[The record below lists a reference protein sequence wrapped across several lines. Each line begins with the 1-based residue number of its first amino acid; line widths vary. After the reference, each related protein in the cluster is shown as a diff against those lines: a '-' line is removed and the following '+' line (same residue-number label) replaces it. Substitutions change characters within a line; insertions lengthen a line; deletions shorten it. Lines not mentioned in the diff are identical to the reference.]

1 MPTFNRSKLL
11 IISSFAAIYIIW
23 GSTYLFAA
31 FAMDELPPFLM
42 AGSRYGTAGLL
53 LLTLTF
59 LVKKNESMTQKQLL
73 NTLFAGVLMLG
84 VGGGFV
90 FWGLQFIDSGFTALV
105 ISGQP
110 LLILFMMWG
119 IQGKKPHKQAYL
131 GILLGML
138 GMYLLVSQKTLVANP
153 NQWMGV
159 LAIFVSMLSW
169 GYGSLFLG
177 TADMPKSKMM
187 SSSIQM
193 IVGGS
198 FLLIVSGFL
207 ENPMQV
213 NWLELQNVTYL
224 AMIYLI
230 IFGSI
235 IAFSAFNFLL
245 SEVSP
250 DKVSTSTYVNPIVAM
265 FLGWSFRDEI
275 ITSQSMLAAAI
286 MLTGVFFINA
296 KPEYSQKLLQR
307 IRMVGRR

>member
-1 MPTFNRSKLL
+1 MPKFDKHQLL
-11 IISSFAAIYIIW
+11 IIASFAAIYIIW

-42 AGSRYGTAGLL
+42 AGSRYETAGLL
-53 LLTLTF
+53 LLAVTF
-59 LVKKNESMTQKQLL
+59 LVGKYQPITKNQLK
-73 NTLFAGVLMLG
+73 NTVFAGVLMLG
-84 VGGGFV
+84 IGGAFV

-153 NQWMGV
+153 DQWKGI
-159 LAIFVSMLSW
+159 LAIFGSMLSW

-177 TADMPKSKMM
+177 TADMPKSKMV

-193 IVGGS
+193 IVGGA
-198 FLLIVSGFL
+198 FILLMSCFL

-213 NWLELQNVTYL
+213 NWLALQNVTYL
-224 AMIYLI
+224 SMAYLI
-230 IFGSI
+230 VFGSI
-235 IAFSAFNFLL
+235 VAFSAFNFLL
-245 SEVSP
+245 SEVTP

-296 KPEYSQKLLQR
+296 KPEYSKKILKR
-307 IRMVGRR
+307 IGIVGRR

>member
-1 MPTFNRSKLL
+1 MPKFDKHQLL
-11 IISSFAAIYIIW
+11 IIASFAAIYIIW

-42 AGSRYGTAGLL
+42 AGSRYGMAGLL
-53 LLTLTF
+53 LLAMTF
-59 LVKKNESMTQKQLL
+59 LVGKYQPMTQKQLK

-84 VGGGFV
+84 IGGGFV

-119 IQGKKPHKQAYL
+119 VQGKKPHKQAYL

-153 NQWMGV
+153 NQWKGV
-159 LAIFVSMLSW
+159 LAIFASMLSW

-177 TADMPKSKMM
+177 TADMPKSKMV
-187 SSSIQM
+187 SSSVQM
-193 IVGGS
+193 IVGGGLLVIAS
-198 FLLIVSGFL
+198 FFI
-207 ENPMQV
+207 ENPMEV
-213 NWLELQNVTYL
+213 NWLGLQNVTYL
-224 AMIYLI
+224 SMVYLI

-250 DKVSTSTYVNPIVAM
+250 DKVATSTYVNPIVAM

-275 ITSQSMLAAAI
+275 ITSQSMLAATI

>member
-1 MPTFNRSKLL
+1 MF
-11 IISSFAAIYIIW
+11 
-23 GSTYLFAA
+23 
-31 FAMDELPPFLM
+31 
-42 AGSRYGTAGLL
+42 
-53 LLTLTF
+53 
-59 LVKKNESMTQKQLL
+59 
-73 NTLFAGVLMLG
+73 
-84 VGGGFV
+84 
-90 FWGLQFIDSGFTALV
+90 
-105 ISGQP
+105 
-110 LLILFMMWG
+110 G
-119 IQGKKPHKQAYL
+119 I
-131 GILLGML
+131 
-138 GMYLLVSQKTLVANP
+138 YLLVSQKTLVANP
-153 NQWMGV
+153 NQWKGV
-159 LAIFVSMLSW
+159 LAIFASMLSW

-177 TADMPKSKMM
+177 TADMPKSKMV

-198 FLLIVSGFL
+198 LLVIASFFL
-207 ENPMQV
+207 EKPMEV
-213 NWLELQNVTYL
+213 NWLDLQNITYL

-296 KPEYSQKLLQR
+296 KPEYSKKILKR
-307 IRMVGRR
+307 IGLVGRR